1 MPNLTPNPR
10 LQLLQAYPFER
21 LRKLHANIKP
31 NPTLRA
37 INLSIGEPKH
47 ITPAII
53 KNSLTEA
60 LDGLATYPTTLGNGE
75 LRQSISQWITRRY
88 QVTLNPESQILPV
101 LGSREALFSFAQ
113 VVLNPTENDA
123 LVISPNPFYQIYEG
137 AALLGGA
144 QVHYLPLQAN
154 GQCDYASV
162 SEAVWQKTRLV
173 YTCTPGN
180 PTGAVL
186 SLEQWQVLFK
196 ASAKYGF
203 VIAADECYSE
213 IFFDEN
219 NPPLG
224 ALQAAI
230 KLGLPDFDRL
240 VVFSSLSKRS
250 NAPGLRSGFVA
261 GDANYL
267 SQFLKYRTYHGS
279 AMSPMVQHA
288 SIAAWNDDHHVQENR
303 KLYVQKF
310 NAITP
315 LIKTVYKVEKP
326 EAGFYLWLK
335 TPFCDQ
341 TFCQQLLENQNL
353 TLLPGS
359 FLGREVDGIN
369 PGAGYTRIALVASL
383 EDCQEAAERII
394 NFSKS
399 FK

>member
-1 MPNLTPNPR
+1 MSNLMPNPR

-21 LRKLHANIKP
+21 LRKLNANIEP
-31 NPTLRA
+31 NAKLRP

-47 ITPAII
+47 PTPAII
-53 KNSLTEA
+53 KNSVADA
-60 LDGLATYPTTLGNGE
+60 LDGLATYPTTLGNTQ
-75 LRQSISQWITRRY
+75 LRQAIGQWITRRY
-88 QVTLNPESQILPV
+88 QVKLDPETQVLPV

-113 VVLNPTENDA
+113 VVLNPAETDA

-154 GQCDYASV
+154 GQCDYGGV
-162 SEAVWQKTRLV
+162 SDGIWQRTRLV
-173 YTCTPGN
+173 YICTPSN

-186 SLEQWQVLFK
+186 SLDQWQILFK

-219 NPPLG
+219 TPPLG
-224 ALQAAI
+224 ALQAA
-230 KLGLPDFDRL
+230 KQLGLSNFNRL

-267 SQFLKYRTYHGS
+267 SLFLKYRTYHGS
-279 AMSPMVQHA
+279 AMSPMIQNA
-288 SIAAWNDDHHVQENR
+288 SIAAWNDDLHVHENR
-303 KLYVQKF
+303 KLYLKKF
-310 NAITP
+310 NVITP
-315 LIKTVYKVEKP
+315 ILKSVYEVNKP
-326 EAGFYLWLK
+326 QAGFYLWLK
-335 TPFCDQ
+335 TPICDQ
-341 TFCQQLLENQNL
+341 IFCQELLRTQNI

-359 FLGREVDGIN
+359 FLGREIDGTN
-369 PGAGYTRIALVASL
+369 PGSGYVRIALVASL
-383 EDCQEAAERII
+383 EDCQEAAERMVE
-394 NFSKS
+394 
-399 FK
+399 FKKNLN